1 MHQELL
7 TQAEGRSDSAGDDAL
22 GPGPEPELQPK
33 VRHCA
38 EALIARFGAF
48 APFTAWTRAEQRLA
62 RGDRETATAWRQVE
76 AAASRLLRDGAG
88 PLVPD

>member
-1 MHQELL
+1 MNQELL
-7 TQAEGRSDSAGDDAL
+7 TLPEPHTDLAGDDTHSHGL
-22 GPGPEPELQPK
+22 EPDEQRK

-48 APFTAWTRAEQRLA
+48 APFTAWTRAEQVLA
-62 RGDRETATAWRQVE
+62 RGDREAATAWRQVE

-88 PLVPD
+88 LLVPD